1 MVNSSRSVLVTQS
14 VMLYAMLFFFSLS
27 SYELSAQ
34 VNNTSFFEKKQ
45 LFEEPGLYAGVNT
58 FSFLRHKAF
67 DNDIT
72 NGYSLLGYQMNPYIA
87 WQPGARFRIDA
98 GIYLLRDFGANGFRQ
113 ISPTFSFT
121 YQEPGFRMIMGNLDG
136 SLNHR
141 LIEPFQNFERVIDR
155 RQETGI
161 QFLVENERIFWDTWL
176 DWRNNVPIGINQK
189 ESVFAGTS
197 AFLSLSKDDEYTFGV
212 PAQLTAQHFG
222 ARLDTTGIPAT
233 TLLNYAIGASLAWN
247 GGDNSFMKQV
257 KFEPYLA
264 FYRTLGA
271 ATLPLESGEGYYLN
285 FILDNQAFDFMVS
298 YWFGQDFYSPEGGY
312 LFSSLGNKWDNPMR
326 IENKRELLI
335 LRFYKDIQIED
346 GLVISFRFEPYF
358 DLQNQF
364 MEYAGG
370 LYFSYR
376 PSFLLSKR
384 AQSTSK

>member
-1 MVNSSRSVLVTQS
+1 
-14 VMLYAMLFFFSLS
+14 MLKMLIGLCASLLYFGLS
-27 SYELSAQ
+27 SYKLSAQ
-34 VNNTSFFEKKQ
+34 VDNSSFFERKQ
-45 LFEEPGLYAGVNT
+45 LFEESGLYAGINT
-58 FSFLRHKAF
+58 FGFLRHKAF
-67 DNDIT
+67 DNNIAD
-72 NGYSLLGYQMNPYIA
+72 GYSLLGYQINPYLA

-98 GIYLLRDFGANGFRQ
+98 GIYMLRDFGANGFRQ

-136 SLNHR
+136 ALNHR

-176 DWRNNVPIGINQK
+176 DWRNDAQPGNNQK

-197 AFLSLSKDDEYTFGV
+197 AFLTFSKDDEYTFGV
-212 PAQLTAQHFG
+212 PIQVTAQHFG
-222 ARLDTTGIPAT
+222 ARLDTTGIPAN

-247 GGDNSFMKQV
+247 GGDNTFMQQV

-264 FYRTLGA
+264 FYRTLGTA
-271 ATLPLESGEGYYLN
+271 AMPLETGEGYYLN
-285 FILDNQAFDFMVS
+285 FTLDNQAFDFMIS

-312 LFSSLGNKWDNPMR
+312 LFSSIGNKWDNPLQ
-326 IENKRELLI
+326 IENKRELLF
-335 LRFYKDIQIED
+335 LRFYKDIKMEE
-346 GLVISFRFEPYF
+346 GLVISFRFEPYY

-364 MEYAGG
+364 LEYAGG

-376 PSFLLSKR
+376 PSFLLSQKV
-384 AQSTSK
+384 QSTNK